1 MGRVFIGRR
10 VLFAHRTSDV
20 VWTVGGIDSRPA
32 STIYFGKD
40 GASSSSAND
49 PSQSSKQQKKKK
61 KQRQDEKK
69 VCIADYLT
77 SHVKYAFYFVQ
88 HPLKFAATLP
98 CFNMANKDGRLDSF
112 PMETCLI
119 VLDPRF
125 DPIATT
131 SSPSSP
137 YSSPFTANGSDKATA
152 VAALG
157 LAGVGGGNN
166 EDNGNFIEGD
176 SGLINMSSSS
186 LVAAAMREP
195 HLVQRLANGYKL
207 WPDATI
213 SDGGDSASNTN
224 GISAT
229 YADGFGN
236 DRVSQASEY
245 DMAAALCRHNSR
257 VAQELGVEHLAL
269 AWEVLT
275 TFLTPSAS
283 LLLGAGGS
291 DEETEEGDRTSME
304 EDTDGDDIDNNLND
318 EEEGEE
324 EEAPVEGIGDDDDD
338 EEEAKERRGE
348 SEDEIGIGKGLGDSF
363 SRGSGRKTTS
373 NVQTP
378 SSLRTSRNNSAG
390 IFSNTRHVMS
400 GGSIG
405 TLTTFT
411 LPKEHVVDAT
421 TNHTLSSTASHAAAT
436 EKGSTRGVASKMAA
450 LALDVPSVSA
460 PIQATNLEPMELPWL
475 YQETVRLL
483 DGKMKS

>member
-1 MGRVFIGRR
+1 M
-10 VLFAHRTSDV
+10 LFAHRTSDV

-32 STIYFGKD
+32 SIIYFGKD

-119 VLDPRF
+119 VLDPRY
-125 DPIATT
+125 DPIDTT

-137 YSSPFTANGSDKATA
+137 FSSPFTANGSNKATA

-157 LAGVGGGNN
+157 MAGVGRGDND
-166 EDNGNFIEGD
+166 DNGNFIEGD
-176 SGLINMSSSS
+176 SGLSNESSSS
-186 LVAAAMREP
+186 LAAAAMREP

-213 SDGGDSASNTN
+213 SDGGDSASNSN

-229 YADGFGN
+229 SADGVGN
-236 DRVSQASEY
+236 DRVSLASEH

-269 AWEVLT
+269 AWDVLS

-283 LLLGAGGS
+283 LLVGAGGS
-291 DEETEEGDRTSME
+291 DEETEEEDRTSME

-318 EEEGEE
+318 EGDGEE
-324 EEAPVEGIGDDDDD
+324 DEAPVEGIGDDDDD
-338 EEEAKERRGE
+338 EDEAKEKKDE
-348 SEDEIGIGKGLGDSF
+348 SEDEIVIGKGFGDF
-363 SRGSGRKTTS
+363 FFRDSGRKSTS

-378 SSLRTSRNNSAG
+378 SSLRTSRNHSAG
-390 IFSNTRHVMS
+390 SFSNSRHVMS

-411 LPKEHVVDAT
+411 LPIEHAT
-421 TNHTLSSTASHAAAT
+421 TNHTFDSTVSHAAAT
-436 EKGSTRGVASKMAA
+436 EEGRTRGVASKMAA

-460 PIQATNLEPMELPWL
+460 PKQATNLEPIELPWL
-475 YQETVRLL
+475 FQETVRSL
-483 DGKMKS
+483 DGKIKSCAPATLLLN